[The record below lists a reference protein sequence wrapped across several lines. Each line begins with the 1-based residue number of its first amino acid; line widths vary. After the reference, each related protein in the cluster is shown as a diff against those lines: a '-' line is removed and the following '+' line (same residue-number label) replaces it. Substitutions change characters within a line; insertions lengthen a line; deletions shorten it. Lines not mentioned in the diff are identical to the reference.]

1 MPSAGLTLSGSW
13 VVSPDLCVDRRLS
26 SVLHGGGCALP
37 RNTEPHLETGVTP
50 QGRRRGKPA
59 LRAPGGWKPRV
70 LPSIPQATGQPTA
83 KSYPD
88 QDARGVE
95 GETLLC
101 SLLLGVGVWLAGCVC
116 WSWRGF
122 RIRTNTLST
131 QNPGIRSD
139 SWNGHPCSL
148 PPLPGRVRSMAFPL
162 SRGPWAPSVCGSCIA
177 SRFPVGSERPSARA
191 Q

>member
-1 MPSAGLTLSGSW
+1 MCGQETELC
-13 VVSPDLCVDRRLS
+13 SPRRRLCPS
-26 SVLHGGGCALP
+26 EEHGATSGDGCHTSGEEAGK
-37 RNTEPHLETGVTP
+37 TGT
-50 QGRRRGKPA
+50 QGTWWVEAEGAAKH
-59 LRAPGGWKPRV
+59 
-70 LPSIPQATGQPTA
+70 PQATGQPTA

-148 PPLPGRVRSMAFPL
+148 PPLPGRARSMAFPL
-162 SRGPWAPSVCGSCIA
+162 SRGPWAPSVCGSCVA

>member
-1 MPSAGLTLSGSW
+1 MCGQETELC
-13 VVSPDLCVDRRLS
+13 SPRRRLCPS
-26 SVLHGGGCALP
+26 EEHGATSGDGCHTSGEEAGK
-37 RNTEPHLETGVTP
+37 TGT
-50 QGRRRGKPA
+50 QGTWWVEAEGAAKH
-59 LRAPGGWKPRV
+59 
-70 LPSIPQATGQPTA
+70 PQATGQPTA

-148 PPLPGRVRSMAFPL
+148 PPPSRESEVNGIPAVQGALGTFRLWLLRCLPVSSGLGKAECQGTVSSLCHCPL
-162 SRGPWAPSVCGSCIA
+162 STS
-177 SRFPVGSERPSARA
+177 
-191 Q
+191 